1 MTTLAEFRPLPWQAD
16 ALHAIT
22 HGLAPCYGWRGGV
35 GSGKSLT
42 ICVALA
48 ALAQTWP
55 GTQWVLGMD
64 THPRLEMVH
73 LPLLLGL
80 RMRADYNKASRLF
93 EFENGSTLRLKHLE
107 YSGDPMA
114 AGSPLEGG
122 NIDGIGL
129 DECQVVDRRYF
140 KVAQMRTRQPRRI
153 RLRSGEIV
161 QFPALTICSGLP
173 IGDWWTPAVR
183 RAGGMTWRPK
193 TSDNIKHL
201 DPTYVERLR
210 ATLTEREQR
219 ALMDGE
225 EMPVEGQVLY
235 AFSGRDYPEGNV
247 LRGHAIDW
255 RHTRTMLVVDLGY
268 RSPAVLLFAEVWRGT
283 WCVVREWAPERTTLP
298 DLCEMLAADVCPRRD
313 WTPGGPR
320 LPVDELVVDPAGDA
334 MNDQTGHPDLALLAR
349 PQPAGLGLYPIVET
363 DRARRLIA
371 PGCQRLNLA
380 LERRLLLISGRLY
393 DAGQAAP
400 DTHRTLIRAIQG
412 YAWDPRNPA
421 KPRKDGVHDHHID
434 ALRYGHR
441 RVLWEALPPSAVS
454 DRMPRAME
462 VDTDDGDAGQAQD
475 AR

>member
-1 MTTLAEFRPLPWQAD
+1 M
-16 ALHAIT
+16 
-22 HGLAPCYGWRGGV
+22 
-35 GSGKSLT
+35 
-42 ICVALA
+42 
-48 ALAQTWP
+48 
-55 GTQWVLGMD
+55 
-64 THPRLEMVH
+64 
-73 LPLLLGL
+73 
-80 RMRADYNKASRLF
+80 
-93 EFENGSTLRLKHLE
+93 
-107 YSGDPMA
+107 
-114 AGSPLEGG
+114 
-122 NIDGIGL
+122 
-129 DECQVVDRRYF
+129 
-140 KVAQMRTRQPRRI
+140 
-153 RLRSGEIV
+153 
-161 QFPALTICSGLP
+161 
-173 IGDWWTPAVR
+173 
-183 RAGGMTWRPK
+183 
-193 TSDNIKHL
+193 
-201 DPTYVERLR
+201 
-210 ATLTEREQR
+210 
-219 ALMDGE
+219 
-225 EMPVEGQVLY
+225 LY

-298 DLCEMLAADVCPRRD
+298 DLCELLAADVCPRRD

-393 DAGQAAP
+393 DAGQTAP

-421 KPRKDGVHDHHID
+421 KPRKDGIHDHHID

-462 VDTDDGDAGQAQD
+462 VEADDGDAGQAQD